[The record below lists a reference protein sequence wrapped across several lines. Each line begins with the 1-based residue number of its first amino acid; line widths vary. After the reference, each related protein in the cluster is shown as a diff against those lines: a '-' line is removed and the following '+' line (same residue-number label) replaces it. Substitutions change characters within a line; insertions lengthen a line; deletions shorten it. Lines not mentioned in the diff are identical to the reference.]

1 MTIPYR
7 GTTGDGTYFVTAST
21 CEKQYLLQSER
32 MAKLFVDVL
41 FHYQNQGKYR
51 LHEFVVMPNHF
62 HVLLTPLFTV
72 TLEKAVQ
79 FIKGGFSYR
88 ARKELG
94 FVGEIW
100 QTSFYD
106 HRVRD
111 ANEYS
116 RFRHYIH
123 MNPVRRGLVPIPE
136 EFRFSSAT
144 LKLDEVPQWLKPAA

>member
-1 MTIPYR
+1 MAI
-7 GTTGDGTYFVTAST
+7 
-21 CEKQYLLQSER
+21 LL
-32 MAKLFVDVL
+32 MNVL
-41 FHYQNQGKYR
+41 FHYQSQSKYR

-62 HVLLTPLFTV
+62 HALLTPLPPV
-72 TLEKAVQ
+72 TLERVLQ
-79 FIKGGFSYR
+79 FIKGGFSFR
-88 ARKELG
+88 AKKELG

-111 ANEYS
+111 GGEYS

-123 MNPVRRGLVPIPE
+123 MNPVRRGLVPSPD
-136 EFRFSSAT
+136 EFPYSSAV